1 MKTDKIANQDAVFCC
16 YEQSFEVLLSVFRNV
31 FTFGKSHSAP
41 ISFPP
46 RVRILRTRRIRSAE
60 F

>member
-46 RVRILRTRRIRSAE
+46 RVYLTQDT
-60 F
+60 